1 MLNRLS
7 MLFLGITGTILL
19 HSCARMGAP
28 DGGWYDEVPPRVVAT
43 MPQERATGVTQKR
56 LAIYFNE
63 FIQLDNATENIV
75 ICPPQIEQP
84 DIKTTGKSIRIN
96 LRDSLKAN
104 TTYTIDFSDAIKDN
118 NENNPMGNY
127 TFVFS
132 TGDRID
138 TLAVSGYVVNAEDL
152 EPVKGQL
159 VGLYSNLEDSAFTTE
174 PMLRTGRTDAD
185 GHFVIR
191 GVAPG
196 KYRIYAL
203 GDSDGNFMLSQRGEP
218 LAFSHEIIVPSCKDD
233 IRQDTIWKDS
243 LHIAD
248 IRRVPYVRYVPDD
261 ICLRSFTQTPTARYL
276 IKAERKEPNR
286 FTVYFSTPSDT
297 LPELT
302 ALNFNDKEAY
312 VIETTEQRDTI
323 TYWLR
328 DTALVN
334 QDTLRV
340 AMRYMMTDS
349 LGTLVSQT
357 DTIDFLAKVP
367 YEKRMKFLKEDVE
380 KWEKALEKAQKK
392 NREFTE
398 RDPRLVALEPKYI
411 GGGNRMSPDKS
422 ITVEFPTPI
431 DTIFHDKVR
440 LYTMTDTMRTDEPL
454 EISSAGLPPRTYAIR
469 GEWRPATDYIL
480 EIDSAAFRDIY
491 GKVSDPKKF
500 SVKIAGD
507 DEFSSLFVNVEGV
520 RDSLCQV
527 IVQLLD
533 RSGKQ
538 VAESIAKDNT
548 AEFYYLLPGT
558 YYMRCILDRNRNG
571 KWDTGDYSLDL
582 QPEEVYY
589 NPKSVECKAKWDL
602 TTTFSIGSL
611 PFFRQKPAEMRKQK
625 REKKQTIRYRNA
637 QRAAELGLKYDRE
650 KVNSK
655 F

>member
-1 MLNRLS
+1 MLKRLS
-7 MLFLGITGTILL
+7 IFLFATVGVMMM

-43 MPQERATGVTQKR
+43 MPKERATGVTQKR
-56 LAIYFNE
+56 LTIYFNE
-63 FIQLDNATENIV
+63 FIQLENAAENIV

-84 DIKTTGKSIRIN
+84 DIKTMGKSIRIS

-159 VGLYSNLEDSAFTTE
+159 VGLYDNLEDSAFTTE
-174 PMLRTGRTDAD
+174 PMLRTGRTDSY
-185 GHFVIR
+185 GHFIIR

-196 KYRIYAL
+196 RYRIFSL
-203 GDSDGNFMLSQRGEP
+203 GDSDGDFKLSQRGEP
-218 LAFSHEIIVPSCKDD
+218 LAFNHDIIVPSCRDD
-233 IRQDTIWKDS
+233 VRQDTIWKDS

-248 IRRVPYVRYVPDD
+248 IRRVPYLRYLPDD
-261 ICLRSFTQTPTARYL
+261 ICLRSFTQNPTARYL
-276 IKAERKEPNR
+276 IKTERKEPDR

-302 ALNFNDKEAY
+302 PLNFNDKDAY
-312 VIETTEQRDTI
+312 VIETTARRDTI

-349 LGTLVSQT
+349 LGALVAQT
-357 DTIDFLAKVP
+357 DTIELLAKVP
-367 YEKRMKFLKEDVE
+367 YEKRMRFLNEDVE
-380 KWEKALEKAQKK
+380 KWEKAKAKAEKK
-392 NREFTE
+392 NQEFTE
-398 RDPRLVALEPKYI
+398 RDPRIVALEPKYT
-411 GGGNRMSPDKS
+411 GGGNKMSPDKG
-422 ITVEFPTPI
+422 ITVDFPTPL
-431 DTIFHDKVR
+431 DTIFREKIH
-440 LYTMTDTMRTDEPL
+440 LYTMIDSVRTAVPL
-454 EISSAGLPPRTYAIR
+454 DISAAVDPVRRYDIR
-469 GEWRPATDYIL
+469 GEWKPATDYVL

-491 GKVSDPKKF
+491 GRVSDPKRF
-500 SVKIAGD
+500 TVKIAPEE
-507 DEFSSLFVNVEGV
+507 EFASLFVNVEGV
-520 RDSLCQV
+520 TDSLSQAV
-527 IVQLLD
+527 VQLLD
-533 RSGKQ
+533 RNGKQ
-538 VAESIAKDNT
+538 IAESIARDNT
-548 AEFYYLLPGT
+548 AEFYYILPGT
-558 YYMRCILDRNRNG
+558 YYMRCLLDRNGNG

-589 NPKSVECKAKWDL
+589 NPKPIECKAKWDL
-602 TTTFSIGSL
+602 TTTFRIGDT
-611 PFFRQKPAEMRKQK
+611 PFFRQKPDEMRKQK
-625 REKKQTIRYRNA
+625 GQKKKTIKYRNA
-637 QRAAELGLKYDRE
+637 QRATELGLKYDRE
-650 KVNSK
+650 KVDSK

>member
-1 MLNRLS
+1 M
-7 MLFLGITGTILL
+7 MM

-43 MPQERATGVTQKR
+43 MPKERATGVTQKR
-56 LAIYFNE
+56 LTIYFNE
-63 FIQLDNATENIV
+63 FIQLENAAENIV

-84 DIKTTGKSIRIN
+84 DIKTMGKSIRIS

-159 VGLYSNLEDSAFTTE
+159 VGLYDNLEDSAFTTE
-174 PMLRTGRTDAD
+174 PMLRTGRTDSY
-185 GHFVIR
+185 GHFIIR

-196 KYRIYAL
+196 RYRIFSL
-203 GDSDGNFMLSQRGEP
+203 GDSDGDFKLSQRGEP
-218 LAFSHEIIVPSCKDD
+218 LAFNHDIIVPSCRDD
-233 IRQDTIWKDS
+233 VRQDTIWKDS

-248 IRRVPYVRYVPDD
+248 IRRVPYLRYLPDD
-261 ICLRSFTQTPTARYL
+261 ICLRSFTQNPTARYL
-276 IKAERKEPNR
+276 IKTERKEPDR

-302 ALNFNDKEAY
+302 PLNFNDKDAY
-312 VIETTEQRDTI
+312 VIETTARRDTI

-349 LGTLVSQT
+349 LGALVAQT
-357 DTIDFLAKVP
+357 DTIELLAKVP
-367 YEKRMKFLKEDVE
+367 YEKRMRFLNEDVE
-380 KWEKALEKAQKK
+380 KWEKAKAKAEKK
-392 NREFTE
+392 NQEFTE
-398 RDPRLVALEPKYI
+398 RDPRIVTLEPKYT
-411 GGGNRMSPDKS
+411 GGGNKMSPDKG
-422 ITVEFPTPI
+422 ITVDFPTPL
-431 DTIFHDKVR
+431 DTIFREKIH
-440 LYTMTDTMRTDEPL
+440 LYTMIDSVRTAVPL
-454 EISSAGLPPRTYAIR
+454 DISAAVDPARRYDIR
-469 GEWRPATDYIL
+469 GEWKPATDYVL

-491 GKVSDPKKF
+491 GRVSDPKRF
-500 SVKIAGD
+500 TVKIAPEE
-507 DEFSSLFVNVEGV
+507 EFASLFVNVEGV
-520 RDSLCQV
+520 TDSLSQAV
-527 IVQLLD
+527 VQLLD
-533 RSGKQ
+533 RNGKQ
-538 VAESIAKDNT
+538 IAESIARDNT
-548 AEFYYLLPGT
+548 AEFYYILPGT
-558 YYMRCILDRNRNG
+558 YYMRCLLDRNGNG
-571 KWDTGDYSLDL
+571 KWDTGDYSLGL

-589 NPKSVECKAKWDL
+589 NPKPIECKAKWDL
-602 TTTFSIGSL
+602 TTTFRIGDT
-611 PFFRQKPAEMRKQK
+611 PFFRQKPDEMRKQK
-625 REKKQTIRYRNA
+625 GQKKKTIKYRNA
-637 QRAAELGLKYDRE
+637 QRATELGLKYDRE
-650 KVNSK
+650 KVDSK